1 MSTDKHNHTY
11 AATQQFPGLGA
22 SIPPPPVSTRS
33 WTSLPLFASLSPE
46 TSQRFRDAMEMVS
59 YRAGEVIL
67 AQGEAGD
74 DMYVLERGTVR
85 ITVRNDKQVV
95 VFERTSPSPALF
107 GEMALITREP
117 RTATVSAEEDC
128 RCLRINKAAVQDLFS
143 KHPDTAVFLTRLVGE
158 RLMEFKGIR
167 RVGKYE
173 VIGRLGSGG
182 VATVFEARHPTLG
195 IPVALKMLSHALVFD
210 DTFAEYFQHEARLVA
225 QLNHDNIVRVLD
237 TEQAYGTHFIVM
249 EKLTG
254 DLLESVIDTGQ
265 PIDWT
270 NVRRIVREVCDAL
283 AYSHTQ
289 GLIHRDIK
297 PANVFLLTDGK
308 AKLLDFGIATNP
320 GGGNNTSGKVMGT
333 PYYMS
338 PEQITGMA
346 LDGRSDL
353 YSLGVLAYEL
363 CCRELP
369 FDADTLQELF
379 GKHVS
384 VPCPD
389 PREVVPDMP
398 EDLAE
403 FILRS
408 MAKLPEDRFASSAE
422 AASFLKAAAEV
433 PVLDRFAMSALS
445 VTYHGSRREL
455 VERVLAEAVRQLEGV
470 PGVALFAAHRGAKE
484 E

>member
-1 MSTDKHNHTY
+1 MLPEDPSNSF
-11 AATQQFPGLGA
+11 AATQQFAGLTA
-22 SIPPPPVSTRS
+22 PIPPPPPPAQP
-33 WTSLPLFASLSPE
+33 WTSLPLFASLSDE
-46 TSQRFRDAMEMVS
+46 TAQRFRDAMTTVH
-59 YRAGEVIL
+59 YRAGQTIL
-67 AQGEAGD
+67 AQGEPGD
-74 DMYVLERGTVR
+74 DMYVLERGVVR
-85 ITVRNDKQVV
+85 ITVRNEKHVV
-95 VFERTSPSPALF
+95 VFERTSPAPALF

-128 RCLRINKAAVQDLFS
+128 QCLRINKATVQELFGR
-143 KHPDTAVFLTRLVGE
+143 HPDTAVFLTRLVGE

-173 VIGRLGSGG
+173 VTGRLGSGG

-195 IPVALKMLSHALVFD
+195 VPVALKMLSHALVFD
-210 DTFAEYFQHEARLVA
+210 EAFAEYFQHEARLVA
-225 QLNHDNIVRVLD
+225 QLNHDHIVRVLD

-265 PIDWT
+265 PIDWL
-270 NVRRIVREVCDAL
+270 NVRRILREICDAL
-283 AYSHTQ
+283 AYSHKQ

-320 GGGNNTSGKVMGT
+320 GGASTPGAKVMGT

-353 YSLGVLAYEL
+353 YSLGILAYEL

-369 FDADTLQELF
+369 FDADTLQQLF

-384 VPCPD
+384 MPCPD
-389 PREVVPDMP
+389 PRELKPDLP

-408 MAKLPEDRFASSAE
+408 TAKLPGDRFASCAE
-422 AASFLKAAAEV
+422 AAAFLKAAAEV

-445 VTYHGSRREL
+445 VTYHSSRREL
-455 VERVLAEAVRQLEGV
+455 VERVMAEAVRQLEGV
-470 PGVALFAAHRGAKE
+470 PGVALFAAHRGSLDE
-484 E
+484 